1 MAWLVWCL
9 HIQVSGVGNEQE
21 TERNDGTEEVKGT
34 VDESRGEVQENVE
47 KIK

>member
-1 MAWLVWCL
+1 M
-9 HIQVSGVGNEQE
+9 GNERE

-34 VDESRGEVQENVE
+34 VDESRGEVQENAEKVK